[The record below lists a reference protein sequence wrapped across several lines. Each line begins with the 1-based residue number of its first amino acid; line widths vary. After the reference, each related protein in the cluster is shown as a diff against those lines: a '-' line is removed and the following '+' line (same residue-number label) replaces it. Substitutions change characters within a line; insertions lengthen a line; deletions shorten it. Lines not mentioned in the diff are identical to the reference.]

1 MADDLRPTRD
11 DALRLP
17 LDDELEAVLEQVR
30 EQQSLNNLQ
39 EAAEW
44 LLRRRL
50 RKGAQGLT
58 GRGRAL
64 YPVTQKGDRHQ

>member
-1 MADDLRPTRD
+1 MADE
-11 DALRLP
+11 LRLP

-30 EQQSLNNLQ
+30 AQQNLRNRE

-50 RKGAQGLT
+50 RKGTQELT

-64 YPVTQKGDRHQ
+64 YPAGRKN

>member
-1 MADDLRPTRD
+1 MADDSIHGE
-11 DALRLP
+11 LRLP
-17 LDDELEAVLEQVR
+17 LDDELEAVLEQIR
-30 EQQSLNNLQ
+30 AQQNLRNVE

-50 RKGAQGLT
+50 RKGTQELT

-64 YPVTQKGDRHQ
+64 YPAGRK

>member
-1 MADDLRPTRD
+1 MPEQLIEI
-11 DALRLP
+11 DARLNP
-17 LDDELEAVLEQVR
+17 VLEAVRAQQGLETLGQ
-30 EQQSLNNLQ
+30 
-39 EAAEW
+39 AAEW

-64 YPVTQKGDRHQ
+64 YPVTRNGDRR

>member
-1 MADDLRPTRD
+1 MAYEPIHGELH
-11 DALRLP
+11 LP

-30 EQQSLNNLQ
+30 DQQNLKTIE

-50 RKGAQGLT
+50 RKGTQELT

-64 YPVTQKGDRHQ
+64 YPAGRP

>member
-1 MADDLRPTRD
+1 MADESRRGELQ
-11 DALRLP
+11 LP
-17 LDDELEAVLEQVR
+17 LDDELEAVLNKVR
-30 EQQSLNNLQ
+30 VQQNLKTNE

-64 YPVTQKGDRHQ
+64 YLAGRD